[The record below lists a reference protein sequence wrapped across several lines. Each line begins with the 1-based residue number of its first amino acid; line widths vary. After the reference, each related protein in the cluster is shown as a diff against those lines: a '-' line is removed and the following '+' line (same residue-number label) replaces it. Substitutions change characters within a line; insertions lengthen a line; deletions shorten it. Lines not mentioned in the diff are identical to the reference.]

1 MLNGVIDERKN
12 IDIFINKIIQIE
24 ESVDLLEEKN
34 RELGM

>member
-1 MLNGVIDERKN
+1 MLNGVVDERKN